1 MENLKYIINEG
12 IIIGS
17 FQHKQLV
24 CQKILLQHSPDNF
37 LFGDTLQAAFYFGL
51 PMNSFPDD
59 CEASLSNDF
68 TNSVSLV
75 DIVYEFKVLKLPVIK
90 CIIIQF
96 SFNVCYLG
104 FHFVISCFRTALS
117 SNGDLLQS
125 IILVTT
131 VYTLQVC
138 FCTSVLNPF
147 PQLTHILNNR
157 VYLIPCV
164 LWASPL
170 FPHEFIYELKALHTI
185 AYTIP
190 IYYNYYNLFIC
201 VRCF

>member
-1 MENLKYIINEG
+1 MLYECSEITSSTDFRDDIEIRIIMENLKYIINEG

-68 TNSVSLV
+68 TNGVSLV

-125 IILVTT
+125 IILVTIE
-131 VYTLQVC
+131 
-138 FCTSVLNPF
+138 S
-147 PQLTHILNNR
+147 LTHTACAIPKRRFPSR
-157 VYLIPCV
+157 V
-164 LWASPL
+164 
-170 FPHEFIYELKALHTI
+170 
-185 AYTIP
+185 
-190 IYYNYYNLFIC
+190 
-201 VRCF
+201 